1 MKRIVI
7 GAVIVIGLIGT
18 ANAQF
23 KAGDASK
30 YPDLTDPVGLDAPGD
45 LPDVAQCR
53 GILSQIVLD
62 IVNGADED
70 PADTFEKNRRA
81 HPHMIMMPP
90 PLDCASK
97 LWRALKKEPRLT
109 NFATV
114 PEGTRALSLRQYPV
128 NA

>member
-1 MKRIVI
+1 MKRIVV

-30 YPDLTDPVGLDAPGD
+30 YPNLTNPVVLAAPGD

-70 PADTFEKNRRA
+70 PRDKFEKHRRE
-81 HPHMIMMPP
+81 HPHMMMMPP
-90 PLDCASK
+90 PLECASK
-97 LWRALKKEPRLT
+97 LWQALKHNPNLA
-109 NFATV
+109 NSATV
-114 PEGTRALSLRQYPV
+114 P
-128 NA
+128 

>member
-7 GAVIVIGLIGT
+7 GAVMAIGLIGI

-23 KAGDASK
+23 KAGDAPK
-30 YPDLTDPVGLDAPGD
+30 YPNLMNPVVLAAPGD

-53 GILSQIVLD
+53 GLVSQVVLD

-81 HPHMIMMPP
+81 HPHMIMMPA
-90 PLDCASK
+90 PLECASK
-97 LWRALKKEPRLT
+97 LWRALKKGPRLT
-109 NFATV
+109 SFATV
-114 PEGTRALSLRQYPV
+114 PEG
-128 NA
+128 